1 MYLRPDIPIIILGSF
16 PPVPV
21 LKGYSTG
28 AEHSL
33 FTSCLVDQI
42 PEARFPRRPLLG
54 NRVNRGRFAHRTETR
69 REKTEAGLDCY
80 GGGNCPARQ

>member
-54 NRVNRGRFAHRTETR
+54 NRVN
-69 REKTEAGLDCY
+69 KTSLAEPTPTLGASSL
-80 GGGNCPARQ
+80 